1 MRHPILLGPAF
12 AIALGG
18 VASAA
23 ELEVKMLNRGS
34 DGAVMTFE
42 PSFLK
47 VQPGDSVRFLAADKG
62 HNVEMIEGMLPEG
75 AKLVVGKMNEDVTVT
90 FEKQG
95 VYGLRCKPHYG
106 MGMVAMIV
114 VGAPGNADQ
123 AKAVS
128 HPGKARTI
136 FAGLFDKLSTSKTA
150 GN

>member
-1 MRHPILLGPAF
+1 MRHPILLGTAF

-47 VQPGDSVRFLAADKG
+47 VQPGDSVRFLATDKG

-75 AKLVVGKMNEDVTVT
+75 AKLVVGKMNEDVTVV

-106 MGMVAMIV
+106 MGMVGLVV
-114 VGAPGNADQ
+114 VGSPENADA
-123 AKAVS
+123 AKAIS
-128 HPGKARTI
+128 HPGKAKAI
-136 FAGLFDKLSTSKTA
+136 FAGLFDKATVSQTA
-150 GN
+150 AK